1 MEGGER
7 RCREG
12 APEFLFVG
20 AVVCGSGESKGK
32 IKVPQLRALL
42 PGGWEGA
49 SGRRGPSVKGGQAMF
64 LLYSQAIAQVIR
76 VKDSP
81 GRLASVGAREK
92 CHPCSSCAGQS
103 DPVAIPKDSLCLR

>member
-49 SGRRGPSVKGGQAMF
+49 SEREARPQCQGWPSDVF
-64 LLYSQAIAQVIR
+64 IIFTSNSTSY
-76 VKDSP
+76 
-81 GRLASVGAREK
+81 
-92 CHPCSSCAGQS
+92 
-103 DPVAIPKDSLCLR
+103 